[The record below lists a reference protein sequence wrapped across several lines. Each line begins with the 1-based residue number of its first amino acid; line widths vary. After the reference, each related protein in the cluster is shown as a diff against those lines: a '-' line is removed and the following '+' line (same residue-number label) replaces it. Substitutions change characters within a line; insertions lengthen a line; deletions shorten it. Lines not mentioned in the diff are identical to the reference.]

1 MPTTVRLCTIAL
13 IAAGL
18 AACGTTSS
26 TSTQR
31 AEHHYAFGKPAAPA
45 PAGTSVAPVVAT
57 SQADQRGPA
66 NVAHI
71 VYFDF
76 DSYTIRSSDRAI
88 VESHAQWLRSNPG
101 RSVMLR
107 GHTDARGGIE
117 YNLALGQKR
126 ADAVR
131 NGLQLLGVN
140 PARAESV
147 SYGKERLADEGKSEE
162 AHQRNRRVE
171 FDYR

>member
-1 MPTTVRLCTIAL
+1 MSHTFRLCTIVL
-13 IAAGL
+13 LAAGL
-18 AACGTTSS
+18 AACGSTVT

-31 AEHHYAFGKPAAPA
+31 SEHHYAFGKPPA
-45 PAGTSVAPVVAT
+45 PASSGVAPVVAT
-57 SQADQRGPA
+57 TQADQRGPA

-76 DSYTIRSSDRAI
+76 DAYTIRNSDRAI

-107 GHTDARGGIE
+107 GHTDRRGGIE

-131 NGLQLLGVN
+131 SSLQLLGVN
-140 PARAESV
+140 PARVESV
-147 SYGKERLADEGKSEE
+147 SYGKERLADEGTSED

>member
-1 MPTTVRLCTIAL
+1 MSHTLRLCTIVL
-13 IAAGL
+13 LAAGL
-18 AACGTTSS
+18 AACGSTAT

-31 AEHHYAFGKPAAPA
+31 SEHHYAFGKAPA
-45 PAGTSVAPVVAT
+45 SSGVAPVVT
-57 SQADQRGPA
+57 TTQADQRGPA

-76 DSYTIRSSDRAI
+76 DAYTIRSSDRAI

-107 GHTDARGGIE
+107 GHTDRRGGIE

-131 NGLQLLGVN
+131 NSLQLLGVN
-140 PARAESV
+140 PARVESV
-147 SYGKERLADEGKSEE
+147 SYGKERLADEGTSED